1 MQDGTVWL
9 AQTNTVSCSDASIA
23 PLVTSTAR
31 QQTGLSAANP
41 SRSTATDERGNATET
56 WTTVGDNI
64 VTRHRR
70 VPYATN
76 VAETTLRYG
85 DVVREVSVSGVT
97 DTYAYDALGRQ
108 VSHADGRGNTSRT
121 EYNVRGLRSASIDA
135 LGNRTA
141 YAYDRYGNLSA
152 VTNPL
157 GNAVVYEYD
166 LRGRRTYEGG
176 ATYPVRYT
184 YDVFGNKT
192 TMTTYRNESLGP
204 SSGDLTTWRYDEAS
218 NCMTNKVYADGKG
231 PKYGYTPD
239 GRLAQRI
246 WARGIVT
253 DYAYDGWGSLTNTV
267 YSDGTPTVTLLYD
280 AMGRQT
286 NAVDAAG
293 VTTFRYD
300 DSGSLT
306 NETLIG
312 VAGEN
317 TIIRHWDA
325 YGRTAGYSLV
335 GRVVPNAPQRQ
346 TTIGYDAA
354 TGRIATMLANGSNVP
369 FTWSYLPGSDLKS
382 SLAYPNGLTASWTY
396 DANSQLLQVRNAVV
410 ATAPSPSETEVI
422 SQYDYVY
429 DNAGR
434 RVSCTK
440 SGSSFTQ
447 NDALSYG
454 YNEKSELTN
463 AVAAVDSD
471 YRYAYDFDEIGN
483 RESANERGTNAAYMA
498 NQLNQYT
505 AVDDFT
511 PQFDD
516 DGNQTLVKTATGI
529 WTVAYNGENRPVLW
543 TCGATSIVMKY
554 DRMGRR
560 VEYLETVD
568 GGAAVSTSR
577 HHRFVYDGYLCVQ
590 RLDASA
596 GNAVDL
602 VFAWDALEKVAT
614 RPLMI
619 EKPGM
624 YKLHVT
630 HDGNKNVSEL
640 VFFSGGSGI
649 AAHYEYAPFGAVTA
663 STRSTS
669 VTAYDLRTYNP
680 FRFSSEYAD
689 DTLGLVYYNYR
700 HYNPLDGRWTS
711 RDPIGEEGGLNVY
724 IYVNRNPLAYIDTL
738 GLFAEG
744 GDWCTCICGFL
755 QMIGGGIEAAAG
767 YSFAF
772 LTAES
777 GVGIA
782 VGMAVGIHG
791 SDVATAGFY
800 TMINGVRQDT
810 LTSQGLQATGVP
822 KNWANGIDA
831 GISMIGTMGVG
842 AATRTAGQVAV
853 ATSSANTSSRVLG
866 NSTFKGVSDDM
877 LVHFSQAKN
886 LDSIKANGITSQ
898 GGYSYYF
905 RVGDVRN
912 MSVQGVKWCIG
923 PLAQGGE
930 DIGLAVIVS
939 PDAATFSN
947 VGMEYLTSQNSVP
960 WTLIRQI
967 P

>member
-1 MQDGTVWL
+1 MCTAGR
-9 AQTNTVSCSDASIA
+9 AASIA
-23 PLVTSTAR
+23 PQGGAR
-31 QQTGLSAANP
+31 RLAEPGL
-41 SRSTATDERGNATET
+41 E
-56 WTTVGDNI
+56 GDCP
-64 VTRHRR
+64 R
-70 VPYATN
+70 VP
-76 VAETTLRYG
+76 
-85 DVVREVSVSGVT
+85 S
-97 DTYAYDALGRQ
+97 
-108 VSHADGRGNTSRT
+108 
-121 EYNVRGLRSASIDA
+121 
-135 LGNRTA
+135 
-141 YAYDRYGNLSA
+141 
-152 VTNPL
+152 
-157 GNAVVYEYD
+157 
-166 LRGRRTYEGG
+166 
-176 ATYPVRYT
+176 
-184 YDVFGNKT
+184 
-192 TMTTYRNESLGP
+192 
-204 SSGDLTTWRYDEAS
+204 
-218 NCMTNKVYADGKG
+218 ADGKG
-231 PKYGYTPD
+231 PRYGYTQD
-239 GRLAQRI
+239 GKLAQRI

-253 DYAYDGWGSLTNTV
+253 DYSYDGWGSLTNTV

-300 DSGSLT
+300 DYGSLT
-306 NETLIG
+306 NETVVG
-312 VAGEN
+312 AAGEN
-317 TIIRHWDA
+317 TIIRHWDSF
-325 YGRTAGYSLV
+325 GRTTGYSLV
-335 GRVVPNAPQRQ
+335 GRDDPIAPQRH
-346 TTIGYDAA
+346 TTIGYDSA
-354 TGRIATMLANGSNVP
+354 TGRIATMLANGSDIP

-434 RVSCTK
+434 RVSCAK

-568 GGAAVSTSR
+568 GGAAVSTNR

-614 RPLMI
+614 KPLMI

-744 GDWCTCICGFL
+744 GDWCTCICGFF
-755 QMIGGGIEAAAG
+755 QMIGGGVEAAAG

-777 GVGIA
+777 GIGIA
-782 VGMAVGIHG
+782 AGVAVGIHG
-791 SDVATAGFY
+791 SDVAMAGFY
-800 TMINGVRQDT
+800 TMVNGVPQDT
-810 LTSQGLQATGVP
+810 LTSQGLQAVGVP
-822 KNWANGIDA
+822 QNWANGVDK
-831 GISMIGTMGVG
+831 GISMVGTMGVS
-842 AATRTAGQVAV
+842 AAAMADKASIEAIERQTELVQRAM
-853 ATSSANTSSRVLG
+853 SRAEVEQIAK
-866 NSTFKGVSDDM
+866 KGVLCRGGRPGNHYVRDAVNTTANRARQR
-877 LVHFSQAKN
+877 LALPVQPEVRVILEVPKGVFSAPTKVQPYT
-886 LDSIKANGITSQ
+886 LPNGQTLP
-898 GGYSYYF
+898 GG
-905 RVGDVRN
+905 
-912 MSVQGVKWCIG
+912 
-923 PLAQGGE
+923 
-930 DIGLAVIVS
+930 
-939 PDAATFSN
+939 
-947 VGMEYLTSQNSVP
+947 GMERIAPGNIDVPARIISILNYLGG
-960 WTLIRQI
+960 
-967 P
+967 